1 MSLQLNQ
8 LTLAGNLTADPL
20 FRVLANDRSV
30 VNFTVGTNRGWK
42 DANGDRHSEA
52 TFVACQAWGKL
63 ADLVAGHF
71 AKGDP
76 IYVQGRLQLESWDG
90 RDGGKNTRPV
100 CIIDTVSFVAS
111 KERPPG
117 APATAPVAA
126 APLHLKG
133 STENKA
139 TPAAAVDEPTF

>member
-8 LTLAGNLTADPL
+8 LTLAGNLTADPV
-20 FRVLANDRSV
+20 FRALANDRSV
-30 VNFTVGTNRGWK
+30 VNFTVASNRTWK
-42 DANGDRHSEA
+42 DSSGERQSEA

-90 RDGGKNTRPV
+90 KDGGKNTRPV
-100 CIIDTVSFVAS
+100 CVVDTVQFVKS
-111 KERPPG
+111 KERPAG
-117 APATAPVAA
+117 APATAPVAGQQ
-126 APLHLKG
+126 G
-133 STENKA
+133 STGNA
-139 TPAAAVDEPTF
+139 TPAAAGDEPPF